1 MYDEFIHDACACS
14 GPGDATGGWKPRAA
28 SPAKIKNRLF
38 LSVIADRI
46 AEVRHVLA
54 ESVHRVA
61 AGKTEQKPGERAE
74 CEAAQ

>member
-1 MYDEFIHDACACS
+1 MTLAPVQDRAMRVAAGS
-14 GPGDATGGWKPRAA
+14 PRAA

-61 AGKTEQKPGERAE
+61 AGEAEQKPGERTE

>member
-1 MYDEFIHDACACS
+1 MRVA
-14 GPGDATGGWKPRAA
+14 GRKPLAA

-38 LSVIADRI
+38 VSVVADRI
-46 AEVRHVLA
+46 AEVRHILA

-61 AGKTEQKPGERAE
+61 AGQTKQKPSQSTE

>member
-1 MYDEFIHDACACS
+1 MTLAPVQDRAMRM
-14 GPGDATGGWKPRAA
+14 ATESPRAA

-61 AGKTEQKPGERAE
+61 AG
-74 CEAAQ
+74 

>member
-1 MYDEFIHDACACS
+1 MRVAA
-14 GPGDATGGWKPRAA
+14 GKPHAA

-38 LSVIADRI
+38 VSVVADRI

-61 AGKTEQKPGERAE
+61 TGQTEQ
-74 CEAAQ
+74 

>member
-1 MYDEFIHDACACS
+1 LRLFQDRAMHVAAGKS
-14 GPGDATGGWKPRAA
+14 PAA

-38 LSVIADRI
+38 VSVIADRI

-54 ESVHRVA
+54 KSVHRIA
-61 AGKTEQKPGERAE
+61 AGQTNQQSGQGTE

>member
-1 MYDEFIHDACACS
+1 MNLSMTLAPVQDRAMRMAA
-14 GPGDATGGWKPRAA
+14 PKPRVA

-61 AGKTEQKPGERAE
+61 AGKTEQEPGERTE

>member
-1 MYDEFIHDACACS
+1 MNLSMTLAPVS
-14 GPGDATGGWKPRAA
+14 GPAMRVAARKPLAA

-46 AEVRHVLA
+46 AEVRHVLP

-61 AGKTEQKPGERAE
+61 AGQAEQQPSQSTER
-74 CEAAQ
+74 EAAQ

>member
-1 MYDEFIHDACACS
+1 MNLSMTLAPVQDRAMRLA
-14 GPGDATGGWKPRAA
+14 AGGWNPRAV

-61 AGKTEQKPGERAE
+61 AGKTEQEPGERAE

>member
-1 MYDEFIHDACACS
+1 M
-14 GPGDATGGWKPRAA
+14 RVAA
-28 SPAKIKNRLF
+28 AEPLAALPAKIKNRLF
-38 LSVIADRI
+38 VSVVADRI

-61 AGKTEQKPGERAE
+61 TGQSEQQPGQGAE